1 MITHCFITSYH
12 VAILLLYSLSYDSY
26 CTYSSHIYP
35 ILHLTVF
42 SFILFFPQLIWHV
55 FFQHTY
61 LWSFLHSW
69 LAPCFYHFFLYIF
82 SAFFHTI
89 THTHCLHSFFPFHIP
104 HFFLILTFSFHSVH
118 PNHTCHLMFPTLAH
132 SYIIYHTF
140 YTLLYY
146 IPRTY
151 SSCCNR
157 LVFCFLFLLY
167 YIFYYLS
174 IMHFCSQY
182 SYAFY
187 LRQLWPT

>member
-1 MITHCFITSYH
+1 MIPIGLGLVHAHIYHNMHLFISYLSHITSDR
-12 VAILLLYSLSYDSY
+12 VF
-26 CTYSSHIYP
+26 IY
-35 ILHLTVF
+35 LVF
-42 SFILFFPQLIWHV
+42 STIDLTCFFH
-55 FFQHTY
+55 HTY
-61 LWSFLHSW
+61 LWWFLHSW
-69 LAPCFYHFFLYIF
+69 LAHCFYHFLKKNIF

-104 HFFLILTFSFHSVH
+104 HFFSYSHFLFSFSTSKSHLSSYVPYSCTLIYNFYH
-118 PNHTCHLMFPTLAH
+118 P
-132 SYIIYHTF
+132 F